1 MKGFWE
7 KLFGSRS
14 SSPPAP
20 PANDG
25 EDDVLSEVRAQIR
38 RDLIAG
44 FDDTKTI
51 IQSAVEVFE
60 SDVEPSILENH
71 ARLCFDEE
79 LAAHTARQST
89 WPKTTDC
96 DRLDAA
102 FVALEKSGVISRQ
115 HFSCCGNCGS
125 TEIWGEIADVQ
136 EAGGQARGYTFF
148 HVQDTEAA
156 VDGHGLCLNY
166 GACEEG
172 EAAAIAIGHDIVTEL
187 ERHGLTTDWNGSWDR
202 RIGVAL
208 DWKRRRTG

>member
-1 MKGFWE
+1 MRESILPCQPGRRFTLYCSSDMHEGKSWGGRRAMKGFWE

-71 ARLCFDEE
+71 ARHCFDEE

-125 TEIWGEIADVQ
+125 T
-136 EAGGQARGYTFF
+136 
-148 HVQDTEAA
+148 
-156 VDGHGLCLNY
+156 
-166 GACEEG
+166 
-172 EAAAIAIGHDIVTEL
+172 
-187 ERHGLTTDWNGSWDR
+187 
-202 RIGVAL
+202 
-208 DWKRRRTG
+208 